1 MDATTVS
8 GRRDV
13 RILGIIGSGHFLSHF
28 YVLSLPPLFPFFK
41 EEFGVSYAALGLLL
55 SIRSISNGTMQVP
68 VGFLVDR
75 IGARAVLTTGI
86 TMMAVGIAL
95 ISFVQSY
102 WALAALVVVIGV
114 GSSAF
119 HPADYSILNASIAG
133 SKIGRAFSLHTFSG
147 QLGTATAPV
156 IIIFLATLFD
166 WRTALVLVGLVGIAV
181 MVVLAT
187 QWNKIQDDGAT
198 SKKKKKTASSMP
210 SLGPQTWRGNI
221 GILLSK
227 PMLIFLAFYSMTSL
241 ASGGLQAFTVVALVS
256 LHDTPLAAA
265 SGALT
270 GYLFASAL
278 GVLLGGVIADRTTR
292 HDIQASLAFIVTAL
306 IMLMVGGASLHF
318 TVIVFA
324 LTLAGLTQGMIRPAR
339 DMMVRAAV
347 PKGAIGRAFGFV
359 SAGASVG
366 GALSPVLFGWVID
379 LGKPEWVFYLL
390 AIIMLLSI
398 ATAMVPKGTVN
409 RD

>member
-1 MDATTVS
+1 MDAATVS
-8 GRRDV
+8 VRRDV

-28 YVLSLPPLFPFFK
+28 YVLCLPPLFPFFK
-41 EEFGVSYAALGLLL
+41 SEFGVSYAALGLLL
-55 SIRSISNGTMQVP
+55 SIRSIANGTMQVP

-75 IGARAVLTTGI
+75 VGARAVLTTGI

-95 ISFVQSY
+95 ISLVQSY
-102 WALAALVVVIGV
+102 WALVALVVVIGV
-114 GSSAF
+114 GSSTF
-119 HPADYSILNASIAG
+119 HPADYSLLNASIAG

-181 MVVLAT
+181 MGVLAT
-187 QWNKIQDDGAT
+187 QWNRIQEDGAT
-198 SKKKKKTASSMP
+198 SKKKKTASSMP
-210 SLGPQTWRGNI
+210 SLGPETLRGNI

-292 HDIQASLAFIVTAL
+292 HDIQAALAFIAGAL
-306 IMLMVGGASLHF
+306 IMLVVGGVSLHF

-390 AIIMLLSI
+390 AIIMVLSI
-398 ATAMVPKGTVN
+398 GTAMVPKGTVN

>member
-1 MDATTVS
+1 MDAATVS
-8 GRRDV
+8 VRRDV

-28 YVLSLPPLFPFFK
+28 YVLCLPPLFPFFK
-41 EEFGVSYAALGLLL
+41 SEFGVSYAALGLLL
-55 SIRSISNGTMQVP
+55 SIRSIANGTMQVP

-75 IGARAVLTTGI
+75 VGARAVLTTGI

-102 WALAALVVVIGV
+102 WALVALVVVIGV
-114 GSSAF
+114 GSSTF
-119 HPADYSILNASIAG
+119 HPADYSLLNASIAG

-181 MVVLAT
+181 MGVLAT
-187 QWNKIQDDGAT
+187 QWNRIQEDGAT
-198 SKKKKKTASSMP
+198 SKKKKTASSMP
-210 SLGPQTWRGNI
+210 SLGPETLRGNI

-292 HDIQASLAFIVTAL
+292 HDIQAALAFIAGAL
-306 IMLMVGGASLHF
+306 IMLVVGGVSLHF

-379 LGKPEWVFYLL
+379 LGRPEWVFYLL
-390 AIIMLLSI
+390 AIIMVLSI
-398 ATAMVPKGTVN
+398 GTAMVPKGTVN

>member
-1 MDATTVS
+1 
-8 GRRDV
+8 
-13 RILGIIGSGHFLSHF
+13 
-28 YVLSLPPLFPFFK
+28 
-41 EEFGVSYAALGLLL
+41 
-55 SIRSISNGTMQVP
+55 
-68 VGFLVDR
+68 
-75 IGARAVLTTGI
+75 
-86 TMMAVGIAL
+86 
-95 ISFVQSY
+95 
-102 WALAALVVVIGV
+102 
-114 GSSAF
+114 
-119 HPADYSILNASIAG
+119 
-133 SKIGRAFSLHTFSG
+133 
-147 QLGTATAPV
+147 
-156 IIIFLATLFD
+156 
-166 WRTALVLVGLVGIAV
+166 
-181 MVVLAT
+181 
-187 QWNKIQDDGAT
+187 
-198 SKKKKKTASSMP
+198 MP
-210 SLGPQTWRGNI
+210 SLGPETLRGNI

-292 HDIQASLAFIVTAL
+292 HDIQAALAFIAGAL
-306 IMLMVGGASLHF
+306 IMLVVGGVSLHF

-390 AIIMLLSI
+390 AIIMVLSI
-398 ATAMVPKGTVN
+398 GTAMVPKGTVN

>member
-1 MDATTVS
+1 MDATTVPA
-8 GRRDV
+8 RRDV

-75 IGARAVLTTGI
+75 IGARAILTTGI
-86 TMMAVGIAL
+86 TLMAVSVAL

-102 WALAALVVVIGV
+102 WALVALVAAMGV

-119 HPADYSILNASIAG
+119 HPADYAILNASIAG
-133 SKIGRAFSLHTFSG
+133 SRIGRAFSLHTFSG
-147 QLGTATAPV
+147 QLGTASAPV
-156 IIIFLATLFD
+156 IIIFLVTLFD
-166 WRTALVLVGLVGIAV
+166 WRTALILTGLTGIAV
-181 MVVLAT
+181 MLVLTT
-187 QWNKIQDDGAT
+187 QWNRIQDDGAT
-198 SKKKKKTASSMP
+198 TKKKKTESSSSAMAP
-210 SLGPQTWRGNI
+210 ETLRSNI

-256 LHDTPLAAA
+256 LHDTPIAAA

-278 GVLLGGVIADRTTR
+278 GVLLGGAIADRTTR
-292 HDIQASLAFIVTAL
+292 HDLQAALAFTVSAL
-306 IMLMVGGASLHF
+306 IMVVVGGASLHF
-318 TVIVFA
+318 TLIVFA
-324 LTLAGLTQGMIRPAR
+324 LTLAGLTQGTIRPAR

-347 PKGAIGRAFGFV
+347 PRGAIGRAFGFV
-359 SAGASVG
+359 SAGASIG
-366 GALSPVLFGWVID
+366 SALSPVLFGWLID
-379 LGKPEWVFYLL
+379 LGKPEWVFYFL
-390 AIIMLLSI
+390 AIIMVLSI
-398 ATAMVPKGTVN
+398 ATAMVPKGTLN
-409 RD
+409 QD

>member
-1 MDATTVS
+1 MDAPTVS
-8 GRRDV
+8 VRREV

-28 YVLSLPPLFPFFK
+28 YVLCLPPLFPFFK
-41 EEFGVSYAALGLLL
+41 SEFGVSYAALGLLL
-55 SIRSISNGTMQVP
+55 SIRSIANGLMQVP

-75 IGARAVLTTGI
+75 VGARAILTTGI

-95 ISFVQSY
+95 ISVVQSY
-102 WALAALVVVIGV
+102 WALVALVVVIGV
-114 GSSAF
+114 GSSTF

-156 IIIFLATLFD
+156 IIIFLAALFD

-181 MVVLAT
+181 MAVLAT
-187 QWNKIQDDGAT
+187 QWNRIQEDGETA
-198 SKKKKKTASSMP
+198 KKKAASSMS
-210 SLGPQTWRGNI
+210 SLGPETLRGNI

-256 LHDTPLAAA
+256 LHETPLAAA

-292 HDIQASLAFIVTAL
+292 HDIQASLAFIVSAI
-306 IMLMVGGASLHF
+306 IMAVVGGVSLHF
-318 TVIVFA
+318 AAVVFA
-324 LTLAGLTQGMIRPAR
+324 LTLAGFTQGMIRPAR
-339 DMMVRAAV
+339 DMMVLAAV

-390 AIIMLLSI
+390 AIIMVLSI

>member
-1 MDATTVS
+1 
-8 GRRDV
+8 
-13 RILGIIGSGHFLSHF
+13 
-28 YVLSLPPLFPFFK
+28 
-41 EEFGVSYAALGLLL
+41 
-55 SIRSISNGTMQVP
+55 MQVP

-75 IGARAVLTTGI
+75 VGARAVLTTGI

-102 WALAALVVVIGV
+102 WALVALVVVIGV
-114 GSSAF
+114 GSSTF
-119 HPADYSILNASIAG
+119 HPADYSLLNASIAG

-181 MVVLAT
+181 MGVLAT
-187 QWNKIQDDGAT
+187 QWNRIQEDGAT
-198 SKKKKKTASSMP
+198 SKKKKTASSMP
-210 SLGPQTWRGNI
+210 SLGPETLRGNI

-292 HDIQASLAFIVTAL
+292 HDIQAALAFIAGAL
-306 IMLMVGGASLHF
+306 IMLVVGGVSLHF

-390 AIIMLLSI
+390 AIIMVLSI
-398 ATAMVPKGTVN
+398 GTAMVPKGTVN

>member
-1 MDATTVS
+1 MDAATVS
-8 GRRDV
+8 VRRDV

-28 YVLSLPPLFPFFK
+28 YVLCLPPLFPFFK
-41 EEFGVSYAALGLLL
+41 SEFGVSYAALGLLL
-55 SIRSISNGTMQVP
+55 SIRSIANGTMQVP

-75 IGARAVLTTGI
+75 VGARAVLTTGI

-102 WALAALVVVIGV
+102 WALVALVVVIGV
-114 GSSAF
+114 GSSTF
-119 HPADYSILNASIAG
+119 HPADYSLLNASIAG

-181 MVVLAT
+181 MAVLAT
-187 QWNKIQDDGAT
+187 QWNRIQEDGAT
-198 SKKKKKTASSMP
+198 SKKKKTASSMP
-210 SLGPQTWRGNI
+210 SLGPETLRGNI

-292 HDIQASLAFIVTAL
+292 HDIQAALAFIAGAL
-306 IMLMVGGASLHF
+306 IMLVVGGVSLHF

-390 AIIMLLSI
+390 AIIMVLSI
-398 ATAMVPKGTVN
+398 GTAMVPKGTVN

>member
-1 MDATTVS
+1 MDSATVS

-28 YVLSLPPLFPFFK
+28 YVLCLPPLFPFFK
-41 EEFGVSYAALGLLL
+41 SEFGVSYAALGLLL
-55 SIRSISNGTMQVP
+55 SIRSIANGSMQVP

-119 HPADYSILNASIAG
+119 HPADYSILNASISG
-133 SKIGRAFSLHTFSG
+133 GRIGRAFSLHTFSG
-147 QLGTATAPV
+147 QLGTASAPV
-156 IIIFLATLFD
+156 IIIFLATIFD
-166 WRTALVLVGLVGIAV
+166 WRWALVLVGLVGIAV
-181 MVVLAT
+181 MAVLAT
-187 QWNKIQDDGAT
+187 QWNRIQGDGAT
-198 SKKKKKTASSMP
+198 ARKKTATSS
-210 SLGPQTWRGNI
+210 SGLGPRTFRGNI

-292 HDIQASLAFIVTAL
+292 HDIQAALAFIAGAVV
-306 IMLMVGGASLHF
+306 MVVVGGVSLHF

-390 AIIMLLSI
+390 AIIMVLSI
-398 ATAMVPKGTVN
+398 GTAMVPKGTVN

>member
-1 MDATTVS
+1 MDAATVS
-8 GRRDV
+8 VRRDI

-41 EEFGVSYAALGLLL
+41 SEFGVSYAALGLLL
-55 SIRSISNGTMQVP
+55 SIRSIANGTMQVP

-75 IGARAVLTTGI
+75 VGARAVLTTGI

-95 ISFVQSY
+95 ISLVQSY
-102 WALAALVVVIGV
+102 WALVALVVVIGV
-114 GSSAF
+114 GSSTF
-119 HPADYSILNASIAG
+119 HPADYSILNASISG
-133 SKIGRAFSLHTFSG
+133 GKIGRAFSLHTFSG

-181 MVVLAT
+181 MGVLAT
-187 QWNKIQDDGAT
+187 QWNRIQDDGETAR
-198 SKKKKKTASSMP
+198 KRTASSMP
-210 SLGPQTWRGNI
+210 GRGPQTFRGNI

-270 GYLFASAL
+270 GYLFASAI
-278 GVLLGGVIADRTTR
+278 GVLLGGAIADRTTR
-292 HDIQASLAFIVTAL
+292 HDIQAALAFIAGAL
-306 IMLMVGGASLHF
+306 IMLVVGGASLHF
-318 TVIVFA
+318 TAVVFA

-390 AIIMLLSI
+390 AIIMVLSI

>member
-1 MDATTVS
+1 MDAATVS
-8 GRRDV
+8 VRRDV

-28 YVLSLPPLFPFFK
+28 YVLCLPPLFPFFK
-41 EEFGVSYAALGLLL
+41 SEFGVSYAALGLLL
-55 SIRSISNGTMQVP
+55 SIRSIANGTMQVP

-75 IGARAVLTTGI
+75 VGARAVLTTGI

-102 WALAALVVVIGV
+102 WALVALVVVIGV
-114 GSSAF
+114 GSSTF
-119 HPADYSILNASIAG
+119 HPADYSLLNASIAG

-181 MVVLAT
+181 MAVLAT
-187 QWNKIQDDGAT
+187 QWNRIQEDGAT
-198 SKKKKKTASSMP
+198 SKKKKTASSMP
-210 SLGPQTWRGNI
+210 SLGPETLRGNI

-292 HDIQASLAFIVTAL
+292 HDIQAALAFIAGAL
-306 IMLMVGGASLHF
+306 IMLVVGGVSLHF

-390 AIIMLLSI
+390 AIIMVLSI
-398 ATAMVPKGTVN
+398 GTAMVPKGTVN
-409 RD
+409 RE

>member
-1 MDATTVS
+1 MDAATVS

-28 YVLSLPPLFPFFK
+28 YVLCLPPLFPFFK
-41 EEFGVSYAALGLLL
+41 SEFGVSYAALGLLL
-55 SIRSISNGTMQVP
+55 SIRSIANGTMQVP

-102 WALAALVVVIGV
+102 WALAALVAVIGV
-114 GSSAF
+114 GSSTF
-119 HPADYSILNASIAG
+119 HPADYAILNASIAG
-133 SKIGRAFSLHTFSG
+133 GKIGRAFSLHTFSG

-156 IIIFLATLFD
+156 IIIFLVTLFD
-166 WRTALVLVGLVGIAV
+166 WRTALVLVGLIGIAV
-181 MVVLAT
+181 MAVLAT
-187 QWNKIQDDGAT
+187 QWNKIQDDGET
-198 SKKKKKTASSMP
+198 SKKKKTASSLP
-210 SLGPQTWRGNI
+210 SLGPETLRGNI
-221 GILLSK
+221 GILLSR
-227 PMLIFLAFYSMTSL
+227 PMLIFLAFYSITSL

-278 GVLLGGVIADRTTR
+278 GVLLGGAIADRTTR
-292 HDIQASLAFIVTAL
+292 HDIQAALAFIVGAI
-306 IMLMVGGASLHF
+306 IMVVVGGVSLHF
-318 TVIVFA
+318 TAVVFA

-390 AIIMLLSI
+390 AIIMVFSI
-398 ATAMVPKGTVN
+398 GTAMVPKGTLN

>member
-1 MDATTVS
+1 MDAATVS
-8 GRRDV
+8 VRRDV

-28 YVLSLPPLFPFFK
+28 YVLCLPPLFPFFK
-41 EEFGVSYAALGLLL
+41 SEFGVSYAALGLLL
-55 SIRSISNGTMQVP
+55 SIRSIANGTMQVP

-75 IGARAVLTTGI
+75 VGARAVLTTGI

-102 WALAALVVVIGV
+102 WALVALVVVIGV
-114 GSSAF
+114 GSSTF
-119 HPADYSILNASIAG
+119 HPADYSLLNASIAG

-181 MVVLAT
+181 MGVLAT
-187 QWNKIQDDGAT
+187 QWNRIPEDGAT
-198 SKKKKKTASSMP
+198 SKKKTASSMP
-210 SLGPQTWRGNI
+210 SLGPETLRGNI

-292 HDIQASLAFIVTAL
+292 HDIQAALAFIAGAL
-306 IMLMVGGASLHF
+306 IMLVVGGVSLHF

-390 AIIMLLSI
+390 AIIMVLSI
-398 ATAMVPKGTVN
+398 GTAMVPKGTVN

>member
-1 MDATTVS
+1 MEAATVS
-8 GRRDV
+8 VRRDV

-28 YVLSLPPLFPFFK
+28 YVLCLPPLFPFFK
-41 EEFGVSYAALGLLL
+41 SEFGVSYAALGLLL
-55 SIRSISNGTMQVP
+55 SIRSIANGTMQVP

-75 IGARAVLTTGI
+75 VGARAVLTTGI

-102 WALAALVVVIGV
+102 WALVALVVVIGV
-114 GSSAF
+114 GSSTF
-119 HPADYSILNASIAG
+119 HPADYSLLNASIAG

-181 MVVLAT
+181 MGVLAT
-187 QWNKIQDDGAT
+187 QWNRIPEDGAT
-198 SKKKKKTASSMP
+198 SKKKTASSMP
-210 SLGPQTWRGNI
+210 SLGPETLRGNI

-292 HDIQASLAFIVTAL
+292 HDIQAALAFIAGAL
-306 IMLMVGGASLHF
+306 IMLVVGGVSLHF

-390 AIIMLLSI
+390 AIIMVLSI
-398 ATAMVPKGTVN
+398 GTAMVPKGTVN

>member
-1 MDATTVS
+1 MAAATVS
-8 GRRDV
+8 VRRDV

-28 YVLSLPPLFPFFK
+28 YVLCLPPLFPFFK
-41 EEFGVSYAALGLLL
+41 SEFGVSYAALGLLL
-55 SIRSISNGTMQVP
+55 SIRSIANGTMQVP

-75 IGARAVLTTGI
+75 VGARAVLTTGI

-102 WALAALVVVIGV
+102 WALVALVVVIGV
-114 GSSAF
+114 GSSTF
-119 HPADYSILNASIAG
+119 HPADYSLLNASIAG

-181 MVVLAT
+181 MGVLAT
-187 QWNKIQDDGAT
+187 QWNRIQEDGAT
-198 SKKKKKTASSMP
+198 SRKKKTASSMP
-210 SLGPQTWRGNI
+210 SLGPETLRGNI

-292 HDIQASLAFIVTAL
+292 HDIQAALAFIAGAL
-306 IMLMVGGASLHF
+306 IMLVVGGVSLHF

-390 AIIMLLSI
+390 AIIMVLSI
-398 ATAMVPKGTVN
+398 GTAMVPKGTVN

>member
-1 MDATTVS
+1 MDAPTVS
-8 GRRDV
+8 VRRDV

-41 EEFGVSYAALGLLL
+41 SEFGVSYAALGLLL
-55 SIRSISNGTMQVP
+55 SIRSIANGLMQVP

-75 IGARAVLTTGI
+75 VGARAVLTTGI

-95 ISFVQSY
+95 ISLVQSY

-114 GSSAF
+114 GSSTF
-119 HPADYSILNASIAG
+119 HPADYSLLNASIPG
-133 SKIGRAFSLHTFSG
+133 GRIGRAFSLHTFSG

-181 MVVLAT
+181 MGVLAT
-187 QWNKIQDDGAT
+187 QWNRIQDDGETAR
-198 SKKKKKTASSMP
+198 KKTASSMP
-210 SLGPQTWRGNI
+210 SLGPKTFRGNI
-221 GILLSK
+221 GVLLSK

-292 HDIQASLAFIVTAL
+292 HDIQAALAFIAGAL
-306 IMLMVGGASLHF
+306 VMLVVGGVSLHF

-390 AIIMLLSI
+390 AIIMVLSI

>member
-1 MDATTVS
+1 MDAPTVS
-8 GRRDV
+8 VRREV

-28 YVLSLPPLFPFFK
+28 YVLCLPPLFPFFK
-41 EEFGVSYAALGLLL
+41 SEFGVSYAALGLLL
-55 SIRSISNGTMQVP
+55 SIRSIANGLMQVP

-75 IGARAVLTTGI
+75 VGARAILTTGI

-95 ISFVQSY
+95 ISVVQSY
-102 WALAALVVVIGV
+102 WALVALVVVIGV
-114 GSSAF
+114 GSSTF

-156 IIIFLATLFD
+156 IIIFLAALFD

-181 MVVLAT
+181 MAVLAT
-187 QWNKIQDDGAT
+187 QWNRIQEDGETA
-198 SKKKKKTASSMP
+198 KKTAASSLS
-210 SLGPQTWRGNI
+210 SLGPETLRGNI

-256 LHDTPLAAA
+256 LHETPLAAA

-292 HDIQASLAFIVTAL
+292 HDIQASLAFIVSAL
-306 IMLMVGGASLHF
+306 VMAVVGGVSLHF
-318 TVIVFA
+318 AAVVFA

-339 DMMVRAAV
+339 DMMVLAAV
-347 PKGAIGRAFGFV
+347 PKGAIGKAFGFV

-390 AIIMLLSI
+390 AIIMVLSI

>member
-1 MDATTVS
+1 MDAATVS
-8 GRRDV
+8 VRRDV

-28 YVLSLPPLFPFFK
+28 YVLCLPPLFPFFK
-41 EEFGVSYAALGLLL
+41 SEFGVSYAALGLLL
-55 SIRSISNGTMQVP
+55 SIRSIANGTMQVP

-75 IGARAVLTTGI
+75 VGARAVLTTGI

-102 WALAALVVVIGV
+102 WALVALVVVIGV
-114 GSSAF
+114 GSSTF
-119 HPADYSILNASIAG
+119 HPADYSLLNASIAG

-181 MVVLAT
+181 MGVLAT
-187 QWNKIQDDGAT
+187 QWNRIQEDGAT
-198 SKKKKKTASSMP
+198 SKKKKTASSMP
-210 SLGPQTWRGNI
+210 SLGPETLRGNI

-292 HDIQASLAFIVTAL
+292 HDIQAALAFIAGAL
-306 IMLMVGGASLHF
+306 IMLVVGGVSLHF

-390 AIIMLLSI
+390 AIIMVLSI
-398 ATAMVPKGTVN
+398 GTAMVPKGTVN

>member
-1 MDATTVS
+1 MDAATVS
-8 GRRDV
+8 VRRDV

-28 YVLSLPPLFPFFK
+28 YVLCLPPLFPFFK
-41 EEFGVSYAALGLLL
+41 SEFGVSYAALGLLL
-55 SIRSISNGTMQVP
+55 SIRSIANGTMQVP

-75 IGARAVLTTGI
+75 VGARAVLTTGI

-95 ISFVQSY
+95 ISLVQSY
-102 WALAALVVVIGV
+102 WALVALVVVIGV
-114 GSSAF
+114 GSSTF
-119 HPADYSILNASIAG
+119 HPADYSLLNASIAG

-181 MVVLAT
+181 MGVLAT
-187 QWNKIQDDGAT
+187 QWNRIPEDGAT
-198 SKKKKKTASSMP
+198 SKKKKTASSMP
-210 SLGPQTWRGNI
+210 SLGPETLRGNI

-292 HDIQASLAFIVTAL
+292 HDIQAALAFIAGAL
-306 IMLMVGGASLHF
+306 IMLVVGGVSLHF

-390 AIIMLLSI
+390 AIIMVLSI

-409 RD
+409 RE

>member
-1 MDATTVS
+1 MDAPTVS
-8 GRRDV
+8 VRREV

-28 YVLSLPPLFPFFK
+28 YVLCLPPLFPFFK
-41 EEFGVSYAALGLLL
+41 SEFGVSYAALGLLL
-55 SIRSISNGTMQVP
+55 SIRSIANGVMQVP

-75 IGARAVLTTGI
+75 VGARAILTTGI

-95 ISFVQSY
+95 ISVVQSY
-102 WALAALVVVIGV
+102 WALVALVVVIGV
-114 GSSAF
+114 GSSTF

-156 IIIFLATLFD
+156 IIIFLAALFD

-181 MVVLAT
+181 MAVLAT
-187 QWNKIQDDGAT
+187 QWNRIQEDGETA
-198 SKKKKKTASSMP
+198 KKTAASSLS
-210 SLGPQTWRGNI
+210 SLGPETLRGNI

-256 LHDTPLAAA
+256 LHETPLAAA

-292 HDIQASLAFIVTAL
+292 HDIQASLAFIVSAI
-306 IMLMVGGASLHF
+306 IMAVVGGVSLHF
-318 TVIVFA
+318 AAVVFA

-339 DMMVRAAV
+339 DMMVLAAV
-347 PKGAIGRAFGFV
+347 PKGAIGKAFGFV

-390 AIIMLLSI
+390 AIIMVLSI
-398 ATAMVPKGTVN
+398 ATAMVPKGTIN

>member
-1 MDATTVS
+1 MDAATVS
-8 GRRDV
+8 VRRDV

-28 YVLSLPPLFPFFK
+28 YVLCLPPLFPFFK
-41 EEFGVSYAALGLLL
+41 SEFGVSYAALGLLL
-55 SIRSISNGTMQVP
+55 SIRSIANGTMQVP

-75 IGARAVLTTGI
+75 VGARAVLTTGI

-102 WALAALVVVIGV
+102 WALVALVVVIGV
-114 GSSAF
+114 GSSTF
-119 HPADYSILNASIAG
+119 HPADYSLLNASIAG

-181 MVVLAT
+181 MGVLAT
-187 QWNKIQDDGAT
+187 QWNRIQEDGAT
-198 SKKKKKTASSMP
+198 SKKKKTASSMP
-210 SLGPQTWRGNI
+210 SLGPETLRGNI

-292 HDIQASLAFIVTAL
+292 HDIQASLAFIAGAI
-306 IMLMVGGASLHF
+306 IMAVVGGVSLHF
-318 TVIVFA
+318 AAVVFA

-390 AIIMLLSI
+390 AIIMVLSI
-398 ATAMVPKGTVN
+398 GTAMVPKGTVN

>member
-1 MDATTVS
+1 MDAATVS
-8 GRRDV
+8 VRRDV

-28 YVLSLPPLFPFFK
+28 YVLCLPPLFPFFK
-41 EEFGVSYAALGLLL
+41 SEFGVSYAALGLLL
-55 SIRSISNGTMQVP
+55 SIRSIANGTMQVP

-75 IGARAVLTTGI
+75 VGARAVLTTGI

-102 WALAALVVVIGV
+102 WALVALVVVIGV
-114 GSSAF
+114 GSSTF
-119 HPADYSILNASIAG
+119 HPADYSLLNASIAG

-181 MVVLAT
+181 MGVLAT
-187 QWNKIQDDGAT
+187 QWNRIQEDGAT
-198 SKKKKKTASSMP
+198 SKKKTASSMP
-210 SLGPQTWRGNI
+210 SLGPETLRGNI

-292 HDIQASLAFIVTAL
+292 HDIQAALAFIAGAL
-306 IMLMVGGASLHF
+306 IMLVVGGVSLHF

-379 LGKPEWVFYLL
+379 LGRPEWVFYLL
-390 AIIMLLSI
+390 AIIMVLSI
-398 ATAMVPKGTVN
+398 GTAMVPKGTVN

>member
-1 MDATTVS
+1 MDAATVS
-8 GRRDV
+8 VRRDV

-28 YVLSLPPLFPFFK
+28 YVLCLPPLFPFFK
-41 EEFGVSYAALGLLL
+41 SEFGVSYAALGLLL
-55 SIRSISNGTMQVP
+55 SIRSIANGTMQVP

-75 IGARAVLTTGI
+75 IGARVVLTTGI

-102 WALAALVVVIGV
+102 WALVALVVVIGV
-114 GSSAF
+114 GSSTF
-119 HPADYSILNASIAG
+119 HPADYSLLNASIAG

-181 MVVLAT
+181 MGVLAT
-187 QWNKIQDDGAT
+187 QWNRIPEDGAT
-198 SKKKKKTASSMP
+198 SKKKAASSMP
-210 SLGPQTWRGNI
+210 SLGPETLRGNI

-292 HDIQASLAFIVTAL
+292 HDIQAALAFIAGAL
-306 IMLMVGGASLHF
+306 IMLVVGGVSLHF

-390 AIIMLLSI
+390 AIIMVLSI
-398 ATAMVPKGTVN
+398 GTAMVPKGTVN

>member
-1 MDATTVS
+1 
-8 GRRDV
+8 
-13 RILGIIGSGHFLSHF
+13 
-28 YVLSLPPLFPFFK
+28 
-41 EEFGVSYAALGLLL
+41 
-55 SIRSISNGTMQVP
+55 
-68 VGFLVDR
+68 
-75 IGARAVLTTGI
+75 
-86 TMMAVGIAL
+86 MA
-95 ISFVQSY
+95 
-102 WALAALVVVIGV
+102 
-114 GSSAF
+114 
-119 HPADYSILNASIAG
+119 
-133 SKIGRAFSLHTFSG
+133 
-147 QLGTATAPV
+147 
-156 IIIFLATLFD
+156 
-166 WRTALVLVGLVGIAV
+166 
-181 MVVLAT
+181 VLAT
-187 QWNKIQDDGAT
+187 QWNRIQEDGAT
-198 SKKKKKTASSMP
+198 SKKKIASSMP
-210 SLGPQTWRGNI
+210 SLGPETLRGNI

-292 HDIQASLAFIVTAL
+292 HDIQAALAFIAGAL
-306 IMLMVGGASLHF
+306 VMLVVGGVSLHF

-390 AIIMLLSI
+390 AIIMVLSI
-398 ATAMVPKGTVN
+398 GTAMVPKGTVN

>member
-1 MDATTVS
+1 MDAPTVS
-8 GRRDV
+8 VRREV

-28 YVLSLPPLFPFFK
+28 YVLCLPPLFPFFK
-41 EEFGVSYAALGLLL
+41 SEFGVSYAALGLLL
-55 SIRSISNGTMQVP
+55 SIRSIANGVMQVP

-75 IGARAVLTTGI
+75 VGARAILTTGI

-95 ISFVQSY
+95 ISVVQSY
-102 WALAALVVVIGV
+102 WALVALVVVIGV
-114 GSSAF
+114 GSSTF

-156 IIIFLATLFD
+156 IIIFLAALFD

-181 MVVLAT
+181 MAVLAT
-187 QWNKIQDDGAT
+187 QWNRIQADGETA
-198 SKKKKKTASSMP
+198 KKKAALSMAG
-210 SLGPQTWRGNI
+210 LGPETLRGNI

-256 LHDTPLAAA
+256 LHETPLAAA

-292 HDIQASLAFIVTAL
+292 HDIQASLAFIVSAL
-306 IMLMVGGASLHF
+306 IMAVVGGGSLHF
-318 TVIVFA
+318 AAVVFA

-339 DMMVRAAV
+339 DMMVLAAV

-390 AIIMLLSI
+390 AIIMVLSI
-398 ATAMVPKGTVN
+398 ATAMVPKGTIN

>member
-1 MDATTVS
+1 MDAATVS
-8 GRRDV
+8 VRRDV

-28 YVLSLPPLFPFFK
+28 YVLCLPPLFPFFK
-41 EEFGVSYAALGLLL
+41 SEFGVSYAALGLLL
-55 SIRSISNGTMQVP
+55 SIRSIANGTMQVP

-75 IGARAVLTTGI
+75 VGARAVLTTGI

-95 ISFVQSY
+95 ISLVQSY
-102 WALAALVVVIGV
+102 WALVALVVVIGV
-114 GSSAF
+114 GSSTF
-119 HPADYSILNASIAG
+119 HPADYSLLNASIAG

-181 MVVLAT
+181 MGVLAT
-187 QWNKIQDDGAT
+187 QWNRIQEDGAT
-198 SKKKKKTASSMP
+198 SKKKKTASSMP
-210 SLGPQTWRGNI
+210 SLGPETLRGNI

-292 HDIQASLAFIVTAL
+292 HDIQAALAFIAGAL
-306 IMLMVGGASLHF
+306 IMLVVGGVSLHF

-390 AIIMLLSI
+390 AIIMVLSI
-398 ATAMVPKGTVN
+398 GTAMVPKGTVN
-409 RD
+409 RE